1 MLVAEAIPVVGAVV
15 EAIPVVAVAAT
26 VVAEALE
33 VVVGQPVAGL
43 ETVRV
48 GLEAKVV
55 VGQVDD
61 GRGDGFGAQL
71 FFCCWGRDEFG
82 EGNHAVS
89 VGICLSVQFSCLFDG
104 GPRSLGEFL
113 NI

>member
-1 MLVAEAIPVVGAVV
+1 MGQAQSHSSGSAPLNEWLVEPAVLVAEAIPVVGAVV

-26 VVAEALE
+26 FVAEALE

-43 ETVRV
+43 EPVRV

-61 GRGDGFGAQL
+61 GRERRVLEAQL
-71 FFCCWGRDEFG
+71 FF
-82 EGNHAVS
+82 
-89 VGICLSVQFSCLFDG
+89 LL
-104 GPRSLGEFL
+104 LGKR
-113 NI
+113 